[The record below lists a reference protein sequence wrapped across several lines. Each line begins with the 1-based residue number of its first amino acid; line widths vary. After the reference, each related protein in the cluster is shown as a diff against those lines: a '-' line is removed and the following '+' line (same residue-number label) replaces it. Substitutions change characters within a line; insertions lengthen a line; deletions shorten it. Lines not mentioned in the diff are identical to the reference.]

1 MTAWACGRTDSQ
13 MSAWASEM
21 SSLMTAAGSPG
32 LTSGLAACG
41 TYAAMPEQLR
51 AAFDDEEEDDEE
63 FLKKHFEKFVE
74 K

>member
-1 MTAWACGRTDSQ
+1 
-13 MSAWASEM
+13 
-21 SSLMTAAGSPG
+21 
-32 LTSGLAACG
+32 LAACG

-51 AAFDDEEEDDEE
+51 AAFDDEEDDDEE